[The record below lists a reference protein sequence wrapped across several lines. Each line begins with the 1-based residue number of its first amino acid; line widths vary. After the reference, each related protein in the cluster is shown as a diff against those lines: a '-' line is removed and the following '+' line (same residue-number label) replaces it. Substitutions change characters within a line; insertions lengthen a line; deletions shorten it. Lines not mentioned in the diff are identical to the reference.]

1 MALKT
6 NQPIVKDD
14 NTYENYGVNLAL
26 SPMWRADGVGV
37 SIAVR
42 LTPYR
47 TTDGEPERL
56 DDEAK
61 AIIYGD
67 ATQDALNDPD
77 LAEFLRAIEAAG
89 QAFIN
94 AKGL

>member
-1 MALKT
+1 MALRT
-6 NQPIVKDD
+6 NHPIDQDGNV
-14 NTYENYGVNLAL
+14 YEYLAANLAM
-26 SPMWRADGVGV
+26 SPMWRPDGVGV

-47 TTDGEPERL
+47 NSENGPDHL
-56 DDEAK
+56 DDQAK
-61 AIIYGD
+61 AVVYGD

-89 QAFIN
+89 QAFID